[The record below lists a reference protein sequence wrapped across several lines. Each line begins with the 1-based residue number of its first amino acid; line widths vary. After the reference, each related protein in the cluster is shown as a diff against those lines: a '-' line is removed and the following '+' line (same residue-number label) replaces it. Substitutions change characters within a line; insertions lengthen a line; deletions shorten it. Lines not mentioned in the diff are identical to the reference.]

1 MTEQELT
8 EDERELVRLVVQ
20 YGEALWIAH
29 TKPSTDAESAILA
42 HYRKAKAEAKGEA
55 VAVIDAEIVE
65 LNKALGPRPFYGA
78 WHTAIHQTERIRRLV
93 AGVEKSH
100 FVTEEKKEE

>member
-1 MTEQELT
+1 M
-8 EDERELVRLVVQ
+8 
-20 YGEALWIAH
+20 
-29 TKPSTDAESAILA
+29 
-42 HYRKAKAEAKGEA
+42 
-55 VAVIDAEIVE
+55 IDAEIVE